1 MTFTEAHEL
10 WLFEKMV
17 EDGEICTHGWP
28 PDKCEC
34 WTYVDE
40 NKHESN
46 NGDDYDD
53 ED

>member
-1 MTFTEAHEL
+1 MTFEEAHEA

-34 WTYVDE
+34 WTDAY
-40 NKHESN
+40 ESPK
-46 NGDDYDD
+46 GDDYDTDD